1 MNKFIKSLYLSI
13 IISGVVYLLLYYFS
27 LVFINPAIL
36 VLGLVI
42 VFYGLLVI
50 YFKYTNIRYTSKE
63 IASKYNISAEENVVP
78 TTIQDQSLLKPVN
91 DKPAVPF
98 PKELIQTH
106 NSIVLEEIHTPVK
119 VTPVVKKPKVIPKQ
133 NVNYRN
139 YAEVFK
145 TINKT
150 IQKKNIEKSNL
161 KETTVDESDSKENN

>member
-13 IISGVVYLLLYYFS
+13 IISGVLYLLLYYFS

-63 IASKYNISAEENVVP
+63 IASKYNISVEENVVS

-106 NSIVLEEIHTPVK
+106 NSIVLEEIN
-119 VTPVVKKPKVIPKQ
+119 TPVVKKPKVIPKQ

-150 IQKKNIEKSNL
+150 IQKKKL
-161 KETTVDESDSKENN
+161 KNQI